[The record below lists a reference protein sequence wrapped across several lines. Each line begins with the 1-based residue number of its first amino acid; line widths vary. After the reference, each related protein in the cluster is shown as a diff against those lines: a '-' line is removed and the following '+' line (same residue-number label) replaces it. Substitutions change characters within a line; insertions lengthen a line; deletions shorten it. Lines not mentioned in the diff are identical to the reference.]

1 MIRFSIYIAVF
12 VLGVVIGGAFPGYAI
27 QYQHRLY
34 GQFEQVSTD
43 LAPFQEI
50 ADRYHHGSLQALV
63 DYHLRSRDPTFHD
76 EGVAIQAMLLNQQR
90 LAEATTALAASP
102 AEQVAYLYRH
112 LDPEL
117 ARTTWEAYT
126 PMLITT
132 SEALVFAVFV
142 GLAFWLVTFL
152 AVRLMAAL
160 VRRPDATSA
169 P

>member
-1 MIRFSIYIAVF
+1 MVRLLVYLAVF
-12 VLGVVIGGAFPGYAI
+12 ALGVVFGGAFPGYAI
-27 QYQHRLY
+27 QYQQRLY

-102 AEQVAYLYRH
+102 LEQAAYLYRH

-117 ARTTWEAYT
+117 ARSTWEAYT

-132 SEALVFAVFV
+132 SEALVFAVSV
-142 GLAFWLVTFL
+142 GIAFWLVAFL
-152 AVRLMAAL
+152 AVRLTVVL
-160 VRRPDATSA
+160 GRRPGATPA